1 MLTYQDELRNRLV
14 TFIAENYVPREAGK
28 TICPACLTETPNNLY
43 PSRCHGSLISWGEK
57 SATQDESAAPGMP
70 ERERRQ
76 SNDGTEGDDG
86 DVEMDKGEI
95 DRLVKE
101 SKKKA
106 AERTDDDVDMSA
118 PKSSQ
123 PSSGLG
129 RRTRTTPQPQ
139 AAYGGKTK
147 EQEEDE
153 RVAQE
158 QEKDEEQR
166 EAQKKLPT
174 WT

>member
-1 MLTYQDELRNRLV
+1 
-14 TFIAENYVPREAGK
+14 
-28 TICPACLTETPNNLY
+28 
-43 PSRCHGSLISWGEK
+43 
-57 SATQDESAAPGMP
+57 MP